1 MNVMKMYFVT
11 LLAVLPAISFAQE
24 TLADLQKL
32 GARRLTSEELN
43 SVLVGT
49 TASGKGKRKTYSEVE
64 FHPNG
69 RTTGA
74 IFHEGKSYALTGTY
88 SIDSHG
94 RLCVHY
100 DFVAAVAPYEGCM
113 VYYTKD
119 MQYFLSYSDTDP
131 KAEVYKRVFK
141 K

>member
-1 MNVMKMYFVT
+1 MKKYFVT
-11 LLAVLPAISFAQE
+11 LLVVLPAISFAQN
-24 TLADLQKL
+24 TLAELKQI

-43 SVLVGT
+43 SVLVGA
-49 TASGKGKRKTYSEVE
+49 TAAGKGTRNTYSEVE

-69 RTTGA
+69 HTTGA
-74 IFHEGKSYALTGTY
+74 IFAGGKSYALTGTY
-88 SIDSHG
+88 SIDADGH
-94 RLCVHY
+94 LCVHY
-100 DFVAAVAPYEGCM
+100 DFIAGIAPFEGCV